1 MPSETPQQQ
10 AVPPVTA
17 HYYWIPQPQLGVLE
31 SEVINLCYLVGQT
44 KRQNR
49 SRFNNLVRALKL
61 LKMIPANAEVL
72 NMGLCCNL
80 NGERGLFVNC
90 YVTVKMQA
98 QLPIPSAYAQERAR
112 MDEPG
117 TRDKLIQ
124 EDPHPSRG
132 GA

>member
-44 KRQNR
+44 KKQNR

-61 LKMIPANAEVL
+61 LKLVPADTEVL
-72 NMGLCCNL
+72 NLGLCCNL

-90 YVTVKMQA
+90 RVTVKVLTP
-98 QLPIPSAYAQERAR
+98 LPSQSTYAQERNA
-112 MDEPG
+112 E
-117 TRDKLIQ
+117 
-124 EDPHPSRG
+124 
-132 GA
+132 